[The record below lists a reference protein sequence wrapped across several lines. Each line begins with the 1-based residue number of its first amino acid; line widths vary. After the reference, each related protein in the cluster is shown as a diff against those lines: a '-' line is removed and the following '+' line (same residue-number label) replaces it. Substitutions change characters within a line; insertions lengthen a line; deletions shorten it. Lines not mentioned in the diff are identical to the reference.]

1 MTNSLP
7 TDDELFAAVKLDD
20 KKAFNSLYERHW
32 AAVYKKTFFYLH
44 DTEACMGIVND
55 IFVNIWEKRGSLN
68 IITFKN
74 YLTAAA
80 RYRVYNFI
88 KANNT
93 SRLTYVEDYERLAN
107 LSAVY
112 NDAENNF
119 QAVELNNDLGLLLGK
134 LPARCKEIFL
144 LSRVNNLT
152 NTEIALKLSISKRTV
167 ENQISFALKYLK
179 PYFKHYT
186 TIVFVVKLIFQYTKY
201 RP

>member
-1 MTNSLP
+1 MIQSLP
-7 TDDELFAAVKLDD
+7 PDDELFAAVKLND
-20 KKAFNSLYERHW
+20 KKAFNLLYERYW
-32 AAVYKKTFFYLH
+32 AVVYKKTFLYLH

-55 IFVNIWEKRGSLN
+55 IFVNIWEKRSALN

-93 SRLTYVEDYERLAN
+93 SRLTYVEDYEKFAN
-107 LSAVY
+107 L
-112 NDAENNF
+112 NTDHNTAESNIY
-119 QAVELNNDLGLLLGK
+119 ALELNNDLDALLGK
-134 LPARCKEIFL
+134 LPAKCKEIFL
-144 LSRVNNLT
+144 LSRVNHLT

-167 ENQISFALKYLK
+167 ENQISTALRYLK

-186 TIVFVVKLIFQYTKY
+186 TIILAIKLILQHTK
-201 RP
+201 